1 MTVGNDAFATVSK
14 NDYTWPYPKPLT
26 SRPSQPPQK
35 TKPNNYY
42 VAKLVE
48 PYCHC
53 DAHLYDPQMGRYR
66 MLAKKENML
75 YKELEELNN
84 QMALL
89 SGEVLDH
96 PCDTDDVK
104 METIY
109 QTDYTKR
116 GLNLVKYRKLQA
128 DIDSPVGVPVK
139 TEAIGVGQGYRDPHI
154 FRYHAFPRPSIDV
167 CPAIT
172 FTRTPTLVDEWFAA
186 RTGMSEYQDTIAKTG
201 WGIIKSRQ
209 QYSEPLPSSR
219 RRHGDPCL

>member
-1 MTVGNDAFATVSK
+1 MTVNKDSFATINK
-14 NDYTWPYPKPLT
+14 KDYTWPYPKPIV

-66 MLAKKENML
+66 MLAKKENLL
-75 YKELEELNN
+75 YQELEELSN

-89 SGEVLDH
+89 SGEVLNH
-96 PCDTDDVK
+96 SCDNDDVK

-109 QTDYTKR
+109 QTDYQKR

-139 TEAIGVGQGYRDPHI
+139 PESIGVGQGYRDPST
-154 FRYHAFPRPSIDV
+154 FRYHAFPRPAVDV
-167 CPAIT
+167 CPDIN
-172 FTRTPTLVDEWFAA
+172 FVKVPTLVDEWFAA
-186 RTGMSEYQDTIAKTG
+186 RTGQSEYEDTIGKTG
-201 WGIIKSRQ
+201 VNIVKTRQ
-209 QYSEPLPSSR
+209 QYANPLESVKYR
-219 RRHGDPCL
+219 KNANCT